1 MRVIRAPRIIVINL
15 LKEIHSSMTMH
26 RTITGFHPRFP
37 RSSAAAFRTFS
48 AFIRG
53 HKGQV
58 A

>member
-26 RTITGFHPRFP
+26 RIISRFHPRFR
-37 RSSAAAFRTFS
+37 RSSAATLRTFS

-53 HKGQV
+53 HKG
-58 A
+58 